1 MPATNFESTFDDA
14 FGDKDWAKT
23 ARADPKV
30 AMEIKAT
37 IAAVATTL
45 TTGTELRV
53 KAKDFPVPFYAIHG
67 RGDVRTSC
75 EAMEEFVD
83 NIGPTKAC
91 MDVIE
96 TTGHQL
102 FQDKPEIVQDVFNK
116 ITNWILKTA
125 KEMK

>member
-37 IAAVATTL
+37 IGAVAATL
-45 TTGTELRV
+45 ATGSNLRG

-67 RGDVRTSC
+67 RGDTRTSC
-75 EAMEEFVD
+75 EVMEEFVD
-83 NIGPTKAC
+83 NIGPSKAS
-91 MDVIE
+91 MDAIE

-116 ITNWILKTA
+116 ITNWILKNV